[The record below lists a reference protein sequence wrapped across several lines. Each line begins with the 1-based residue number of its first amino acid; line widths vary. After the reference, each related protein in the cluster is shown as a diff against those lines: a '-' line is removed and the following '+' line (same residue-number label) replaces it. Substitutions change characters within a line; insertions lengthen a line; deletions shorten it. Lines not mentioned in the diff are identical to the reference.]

1 MNFFNDLKIQ
11 KKWVYWFIVLFFCT
25 SGLIAC
31 SGSKNSDQAKN
42 SATDT
47 LSPPLS
53 TSAEPQASVDP
64 ETPESGP
71 RPEITQEESDQAEGE
86 LENYFSAV
94 EDALRRIPRE
104 TFDPEAII
112 QKIGQDPVKLF
123 EWVRD
128 ETGLVAYQGS
138 LRGSIGVLMDRC
150 GNSLDRALLLHGLLQ
165 LAGNEVRLASGRL
178 SPEKAKEVYQKS
190 RIGNLG
196 RFRKP
201 PEFSLPDQRN
211 VLEESAKEYQ
221 LPQADLLKLLNQAQ
235 QDRENAARGIS
246 EQVKEQTS
254 ALLDIIKNDQKAQ
267 PKKQAGQGYEAL
279 ADHWWVQWEK
289 DGEWV
294 DLDPTLPS
302 LQPGETFAEPADTYS
317 PEDLEEALF
326 HTIAI
331 RAIAEQWR
339 EGRLEE
345 HTILKHLLVPSMV
358 MGKPI
363 VLRQLPVNWPSDK
376 QLFAARNPAQSFQSA
391 VLEQTQWK
399 AELEIDGKAV
409 EEAYLTAQGDVVEEP
424 VETGSK
430 KAKETG
436 GLGGMFGGLAGGGE
450 DEEKEKKSPAAKGAH
465 LTAEWLE
472 YEIHSPGQP
481 VQTIRR
487 EIFDLLG
494 PSLRKKGIPAN
505 LEITKEQQAGRNFKI
520 VGQTEFLPLVC
531 RLSSS
536 YMEALAAENMLL
548 HKELFQKLLEEY
560 RSLSP
565 QDALARVSEMRFLPG
580 ELYGLALKRFEF
592 SSSAPDTY
600 LDSPNLF
607 AFHSSLGQD
616 EKGELVGSQC
626 LDIVSNDISVSPAS
640 KKDPFQVQLE
650 QGVLETVLEAREMS
664 DQERVISTALIF
676 AEAKAQKIN
685 WLLIK
690 NGEDRNWESVGLP
703 PDIRA
708 RIEEDLTKG
717 YWVIAPVRQV
727 LIGGKPESAWWRLNP
742 DTGNLLGLGASG
754 MGQAM
759 TQYAV
764 KVNIV
769 LQLKTAIQIYADI
782 MRCLATAITSPL
794 RGARPQHDELTIK
807 CIWDVVCKNGHKAAK
822 ALLTIEVNWTNII
835 ISQTI
840 SWLMGKFCAALWEKG
855 IAR

>member
-1 MNFFNDLKIQ
+1 
-11 KKWVYWFIVLFFCT
+11 
-25 SGLIAC
+25 
-31 SGSKNSDQAKN
+31 
-42 SATDT
+42 
-47 LSPPLS
+47 
-53 TSAEPQASVDP
+53 
-64 ETPESGP
+64 
-71 RPEITQEESDQAEGE
+71 
-86 LENYFSAV
+86 
-94 EDALRRIPRE
+94 
-104 TFDPEAII
+104 
-112 QKIGQDPVKLF
+112 
-123 EWVRD
+123 
-128 ETGLVAYQGS
+128 
-138 LRGSIGVLMDRC
+138 
-150 GNSLDRALLLHGLLQ
+150 LQ
-165 LAGNEVRLASGRL
+165 LAGNEVRLANGHL
-178 SPEKAKEVYQKS
+178 SPEKAKEVNQKS
-190 RIGNLG
+190 RSGNLA
-196 RFRKP
+196 RFRKS
-201 PEFSLPDQRN
+201 PESSLQDQRT
-211 VLEESAKEYQ
+211 VLEELAQEYQ
-221 LPQADLLKLLNQAQ
+221 LPQADLLKLLAQAQ
-235 QDRENAARGIS
+235 KDRENAARGIS

-254 ALLDIIKNDQKAQ
+254 ALLDIVKDDQKAQ
-267 PKKQAGQGYEAL
+267 PKIPAGQEEEAL

-302 LQPGETFAEPADTYS
+302 MQPGEKIAEPETTCS
-317 PEDLEEALF
+317 PEDLEEGLF
-326 HTIAI
+326 HTITI
-331 RAIAEQWR
+331 RAIAGQWK

-345 HTILKHLLVPSMV
+345 HTILQHLLVPSKV

-376 QLFAARNPAQSFQSA
+376 ELFAAPNPMESFQSA

-399 AELEIDGKAV
+399 AALEVDGQAV
-409 EEAYLTAQGDVVEEP
+409 AESYVTAQGDVVDEP
-424 VETGSK
+424 AGTASK
-430 KAKETG
+430 KPKETG

-450 DEEKEKKSPAAKGAH
+450 EEGKEEKSPATKGAH

-494 PSLRKKGIPAN
+494 PSLRKKGIPAK
-505 LEITKEQQAGRNFKI
+505 LEMTKEQQAGRNYKI

-531 RLSSS
+531 RLSSA

-548 HKELFQKLLEEY
+548 HKELFQKLVEEY

-565 QDALARVSEMRFLPG
+565 EDALARVSEMRFLAG
-580 ELYGLALKRFEF
+580 ELYGLAFKRFEF
-592 SSSAPDTY
+592 GASAPDIY

-607 AFHSSLGQD
+607 AFHSFFGQD
-616 EKGELVGSQC
+616 QKGELVGFQG
-626 LDIVSNDISVSPAS
+626 LDIVSNDISVSPAA
-640 KKDPFQVQLE
+640 KEDPFQVQLE

-664 DQERVISTALIF
+664 DQERVINTALIF

-690 NGEDRNWESVGLP
+690 NGEDRNWKNVELP
-703 PDIRA
+703 ADIRA
-708 RIEEDLTKG
+708 RIEEDLSGG

-727 LIGGKPESAWWRLNP
+727 PIGGKPESAWWRLNP
-742 DTGNLLGLGASG
+742 DTGNLLGLGESG
-754 MGQAM
+754 LGQAM
-759 TQYAV
+759 SQYAV

-794 RGARPQHDELTIK
+794 RGVRPQHDELTIK